1 MKKQFLTNFILYWAE
16 KDLNFIENKYHR
28 VIYNFTFAN
37 IFNIKDLNRAF
48 LHNFIFKILQSSN
61 CQTYSYSTIR
71 KIIFEDTKSCMK
83 MTHIE
88 RTIASCFYLSPHTV
102 QLKLLEDQIQ
112 TKYELSFTTKL
123 LSLIQHNYNIQNTI

>member
-48 LHNFIFKILQSSN
+48 LHNFIFKIL
-61 CQTYSYSTIR
+61 
-71 KIIFEDTKSCMK
+71 
-83 MTHIE
+83 
-88 RTIASCFYLSPHTV
+88 
-102 QLKLLEDQIQ
+102 
-112 TKYELSFTTKL
+112 
-123 LSLIQHNYNIQNTI
+123 